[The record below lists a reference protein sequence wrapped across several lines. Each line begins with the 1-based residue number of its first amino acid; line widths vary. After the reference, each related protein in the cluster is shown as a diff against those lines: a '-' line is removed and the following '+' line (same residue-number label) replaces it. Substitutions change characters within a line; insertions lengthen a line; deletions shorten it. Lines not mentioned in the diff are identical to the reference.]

1 MFLCLQRYNCRR
13 GDGGGGKYFGKK
25 PLRSFNYYRRM
36 TQKQPPI
43 LRNLDKFSPGAFYL
57 IPLQLSTKEKITF
70 LHKCVSFRQKI

>member
-1 MFLCLQRYNCRR
+1 
-13 GDGGGGKYFGKK
+13 
-25 PLRSFNYYRRM
+25 M

-70 LHKCVSFRQKI
+70 LDKCVSFRQKI